1 MVACRYG
8 QCSHGQ
14 CLVCE
19 EKRLVSKQANLI
31 STKLQDNL
39 WHITFTH
46 DIPICYMPHLK
57 YCLSVSIRNYIITT
71 IWLVNDIFTSMP
83 HLDSYVTKYHK
94 FL

>member
-19 EKRLVSKQANLI
+19 EKCLVSKQANLI

-39 WHITFTH
+39 WHIIFTH
-46 DIPICYMPHLK
+46 KSPIRYMPHLK
-57 YCLSVSIRNYIITT
+57 YRLDTT

-83 HLDSYVTKYHK
+83 HLDSYAMKYHK

>member
-8 QCSHGQ
+8 QRPHGQ

-19 EKRLVSKQANLI
+19 EKCLVSKQANFI

-39 WHITFTH
+39 WHIIFTH
-46 DIPICYMPHLK
+46 KSPIHYMPHLK
-57 YCLSVSIRNYIITT
+57 YRLSVSIRNYIITT
-71 IWLVNDIFTSMP
+71 MP
-83 HLDSYVTKYHK
+83 HLDSYAMKYHK

>member
-39 WHITFTH
+39 WHI
-46 DIPICYMPHLK
+46 P
-57 YCLSVSIRNYIITT
+57 
-71 IWLVNDIFTSMP
+71 
-83 HLDSYVTKYHK
+83 
-94 FL
+94 